1 MKIQCLVHPA
11 QISASAH
18 MLVSLLGKTI
28 VIQLNIQ
35 CLAQLNI
42 PDNNKLQLDMSDLY
56 NTSQIETESIIS
68 VCFFGFNQTL
78 DIRKLRADS

>member
-1 MKIQCLVHPA
+1 
-11 QISASAH
+11 
-18 MLVSLLGKTI
+18 
-28 VIQLNIQ
+28 
-35 CLAQLNI
+35 
-42 PDNNKLQLDMSDLY
+42 MSDLY